1 MNYNHDNGWGRSGSI
16 KICGGL
22 WLRKYQ
28 VLSTLQIIVG
38 VILVWTWQF
47 WSHPLT
53 MASVIFIFHL
63 KIIEVVNS
71 CCCLVRILYFYS
83 SYKVLEKFKDRWV
96 RREGFGEWYDGGEL
110 IHLLYLLSIEQP
122 RTWTSLELFWNCIWK
137 SRSTQFYFWADGFHI
152 SLIQFALLS
161 V

>member
-1 MNYNHDNGWGRSGSI
+1 M
-16 KICGGL
+16 L

-28 VLSTLQIIVG
+28 VLSTGQIIVG

-47 WSHPLT
+47 WSYPVTL
-53 MASVIFIFHL
+53 ASVIFIFHL
-63 KIIEVVNS
+63 KVIEVVNS

-83 SYKVLEKFKDRWV
+83 SYKIDFKFLEKFKDRLV

-122 RTWTSLELFWNCIWK
+122 RTWTSLCCSNHVLIFTFVNHA
-137 SRSTQFYFWADGFHI
+137 RLYFTLNQSFQHLQNSVSD
-152 SLIQFALLS
+152 FANINYAN
-161 V
+161 